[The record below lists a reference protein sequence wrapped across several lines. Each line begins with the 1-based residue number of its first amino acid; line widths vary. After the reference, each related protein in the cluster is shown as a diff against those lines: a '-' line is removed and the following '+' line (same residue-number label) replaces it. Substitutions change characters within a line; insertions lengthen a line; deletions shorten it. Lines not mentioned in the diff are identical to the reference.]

1 MKFNKTICGGAA
13 ALAFAVS
20 GAAEAYTLITCNG
33 NNIRWSGTSAT
44 MRASDIG
51 FPSGSSWRSAL
62 GNSIS
67 LVNQNPSAFD
77 YGIVYGDTSVGFNNG
92 QNEIWWSNGFGAPAI
107 ANWWMNCNTGRFTEV
122 DIRFDNTVAY
132 TTSNS
137 KSVLWPYGGGSRPFR
152 TTAIHELGHGVGLSH
167 TANTYSVMGQDWDH
181 IHANGSTARAYFGED
196 ASSGAVALYGGN
208 PGNVQDLGVSQW
220 RRTGASGEYST
231 HDRTR
236 IRNSGC
242 GWVSSSTVNGE
253 PRYNVNK
260 GQQYLVEFS
269 YENNGESYQ
278 TTEVGYFISTNDY
291 ISTGDRRIGGRN
303 GMGLGRNTVFTFQ
316 APVTIPADLV
326 SGQTYWLGVIIDEDS
341 TLSEVTETN
350 NRTYISIRVN

>member
-1 MKFNKTICGGAA
+1 M
-13 ALAFAVS
+13 
-20 GAAEAYTLITCNG
+20 
-33 NNIRWSGTSAT
+33 
-44 MRASDIG
+44 
-51 FPSGSSWRSAL
+51 
-62 GNSIS
+62 
-67 LVNQNPSAFD
+67 
-77 YGIVYGDTSVGFNNG
+77 
-92 QNEIWWSNGFGAPAI
+92 
-107 ANWWMNCNTGRFTEV
+107 
-122 DIRFDNTVAY
+122 
-132 TTSNS
+132 
-137 KSVLWPYGGGSRPFR
+137 
-152 TTAIHELGHGVGLSH
+152 
-167 TANTYSVMGQDWDH
+167 
-181 IHANGSTARAYFGED
+181 
-196 ASSGAVALYGGN
+196 
-208 PGNVQDLGVSQW
+208 
-220 RRTGASGEYST
+220 
-231 HDRTR
+231 
-236 IRNSGC
+236 
-242 GWVSSSTVNGE
+242 NGE